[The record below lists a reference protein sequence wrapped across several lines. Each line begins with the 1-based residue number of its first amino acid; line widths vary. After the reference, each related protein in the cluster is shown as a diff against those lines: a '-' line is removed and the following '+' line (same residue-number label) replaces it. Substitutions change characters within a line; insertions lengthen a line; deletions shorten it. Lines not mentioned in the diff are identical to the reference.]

1 VLQFISINFTMD
13 NSAANVQT
21 LVGMSLDDAK
31 AKAQQMGLSV
41 RVTSVDGKSS
51 MVTMDYN
58 ENRVNF
64 ATESGVVTRAHLG

>member
-1 VLQFISINFTMD
+1 MD